1 MKELSMSNDIQARF
15 ETAAQEAQKL
25 AKKPDNTTLLRL
37 YALYKQATVGN
48 ATGSRPGMTDFVGRA
63 KYDAWAKLKNYP
75 KDKAMQDY
83 VTLVEKLKKADG

>member
-1 MKELSMSNDIQARF
+1 MSDELQARF
-15 ETAAQEAQKL
+15 ETAAQEAQNL

-37 YALYKQATVGN
+37 YALYKQATAGN
-48 ATGSRPGMTDFVGRA
+48 AAGTRPGMSDFVGRA

-83 VTLVEKLKKADG
+83 VALVEKLKKANG

>member
-1 MKELSMSNDIQARF
+1 MPDELQARF

-48 ATGSRPGMTDFVGRA
+48 VSGSRPGMADFVGRA
-63 KYDAWAKLKNYP
+63 KYDAWEKLKNYP
-75 KDKAMQDY
+75 KEKAMQDY
-83 VTLVEKLKKADG
+83 AALVEKLKKSHG

>member
-1 MKELSMSNDIQARF
+1 MSEDLQTRF
-15 ETAAQEAQKL
+15 ETASQEAQKL

-37 YALYKQATVGN
+37 YALYKQATTGN
-48 ATGSRPGMTDFVGRA
+48 ATGSRPGMSDFVGRA

-83 VTLVEKLKKADG
+83 VAVVEKLKKTHG